1 MDTFYDITTNMSV
14 VSVLPP
20 FSAYGM
26 VIGKH
31 HYITFDKKFYKFTG
45 AGECSYLLAN
55 DFLNGKFT
63 AFVTYKI
70 EVRELCITVY
80 YFP

>member
-1 MDTFYDITTNMSV
+1 MDTFYDITSNISV
-14 VSVLPP
+14 VSELPP

-31 HYITFDKKFYKFTG
+31 NYITFDKKFYNFKA
-45 AGECSYLLAN
+45 AGECSYLLAH
-55 DFLNGKFT
+55 DFLNNKFS

-70 EVRELCITVY
+70 EVRQLWITEY
-80 YFP
+80 